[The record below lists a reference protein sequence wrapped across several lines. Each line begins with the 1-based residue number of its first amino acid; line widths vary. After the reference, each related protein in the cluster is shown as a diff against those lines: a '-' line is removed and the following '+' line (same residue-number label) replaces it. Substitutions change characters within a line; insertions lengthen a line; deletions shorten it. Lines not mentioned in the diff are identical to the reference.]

1 MNTNGK
7 IAQKRYG
14 GRRDV
19 FVISFAIF
27 QTAEHDFYALDKET
41 RYLPSPPRGLPSG
54 PTTER
59 GRLEDKS
66 AWSPPM

>member
-14 GRRDV
+14 GRRDL

-27 QTAEHDFYALDKET
+27 QTAGHDFYALDKDT
-41 RYLPSPPRGLPSG
+41 QDIYL
-54 PTTER
+54 
-59 GRLEDKS
+59 LEHMSDR
-66 AWSPPM
+66 ALQQNEVD